1 MYVIVPSGAL
11 LSPEGH
17 LKEQVTTFMTNNV
30 YNTTEAT
37 SIIFIYL
44 PFWVLVKK
52 QIKKRRGKTNGKEDE
67 EGEGRKETTS
77 RELRTMAG
85 PVEEEEGEGEEEEE
99 LEAVG
104 AGPPQNWYSLKQNDR
119 ITSTQATMLCRV
131 MQFPSNGVEQH
142 RTSEDHTQSV
152 HRTPREIHFK

>member
-67 EGEGRKETTS
+67 EGEEGR
-77 RELRTMAG
+77 
-85 PVEEEEGEGEEEEE
+85 
-99 LEAVG
+99 
-104 AGPPQNWYSLKQNDR
+104 DR
-119 ITSTQATMLCRV
+119 K
-131 MQFPSNGVEQH
+131 
-142 RTSEDHTQSV
+142 SV
-152 HRTPREIHFK
+152 V